1 LSNKAILERPK
12 IIPQKGPQEKFLRCP
27 SDIVIYGGSAGSGK
41 SYAALMEPLYH
52 VGNPDFGAVI
62 FRRSLVSITAE
73 GALYDTSRKL
83 YPLLGAVASKS
94 PRIQWTFPSKA
105 RISMAHL
112 QHDDTVFDWHGTQIP
127 LIIFDELCEFT
138 KHQFFYMLS
147 RNRSTCGVKP
157 YIRATCNPDA
167 DSWVADFISWWI
179 DQETGYP
186 IKERGGVI
194 RYMIRVGDVIQWG
207 DTPQELIERYPEF
220 DVGDA
225 KSVTFIPATIHDNQE
240 LLRHNPQYLA
250 NLKSLPTVERERLLH
265 GNWKIK
271 PAAGMFFK
279 RSQIGDMLSVIPGD
293 VIQWV
298 RGWDLAAT
306 SESEG
311 GEPAYTSG
319 VLMGKRKDGRYVVA
333 DVINVRQSASE
344 VRQTIKHTAQTDKA
358 KYQQVRIR
366 LPQDPGQAGKDQA
379 QSYIKFLSGFSVTA
393 TLESGSKE
401 TRAEPMAAQWQAGN
415 FDVLTADWNEAYF
428 SQLESFPASRYKDMV
443 DASSSAF
450 AELELRNLFNLKA
463 LIS

>member
-1 LSNKAILERPK
+1 
-12 IIPQKGPQEKFLRCP
+12 
-27 SDIVIYGGSAGSGK
+27 
-41 SYAALMEPLYH
+41 
-52 VGNPDFGAVI
+52 
-62 FRRSLVSITAE
+62 
-73 GALYDTSRKL
+73 
-83 YPLLGAVASKS
+83 
-94 PRIQWTFPSKA
+94 
-105 RISMAHL
+105 
-112 QHDDTVFDWHGTQIP
+112 
-127 LIIFDELCEFT
+127 
-138 KHQFFYMLS
+138 
-147 RNRSTCGVKP
+147 
-157 YIRATCNPDA
+157 
-167 DSWVADFISWWI
+167 
-179 DQETGYP
+179 
-186 IKERGGVI
+186 
-194 RYMIRVGDVIQWG
+194 MIRVGDVIQWG
-207 DTPQELIERYPEF
+207 DTPQELVEHYSEF

-225 KSVTFIPATIHDNQE
+225 KSVTFIPATVHDNQE

-279 RSQIGDMLSVIPGD
+279 RSQVGDMLSVIPSD

-333 DVINVRQSASE
+333 DVINVRQSANE

-393 TLESGSKE
+393 TPESGSKE
-401 TRAEPMAAQWQAGN
+401 TRAEPMAAQWQVGN

-450 AELELRNLFNLKA
+450 SELELRNLFNLKA